1 MKLGCFYTGKLPP
14 SFQTM
19 SRAFCFASTA
29 VSRNI
34 PADGR
39 QKPQT

>member
-1 MKLGCFYTGKLPP
+1 VELECFYTGKLPP

-19 SRAFCFASTA
+19 SRATCFASTA
-29 VSRNI
+29 ISRNI
-34 PADGR
+34 LADGR